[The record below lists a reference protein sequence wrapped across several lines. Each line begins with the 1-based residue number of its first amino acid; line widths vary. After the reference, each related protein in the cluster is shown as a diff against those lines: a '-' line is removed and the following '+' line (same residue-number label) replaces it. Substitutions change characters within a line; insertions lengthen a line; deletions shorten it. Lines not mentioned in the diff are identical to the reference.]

1 MRRVDTAPGVD
12 RALVPQLSVVALNHD
27 QNRGFMTY
35 FRLMHVFCTA
45 FSIQIASKT
54 IAPLFSLCF
63 RQVSSRIKFLFY
75 NYIRFNVRITQT
87 CVAGTSLC

>member
-12 RALVPQLSVVALNHD
+12 RALVPQLSAVALNHD
-27 QNRGFMTY
+27 QNCGFMAY

-45 FSIQIASKT
+45 FSIQIVSKT

-75 NYIRFNVRITQT
+75 NYIRFNLRLTQT
-87 CVAGTSLC
+87 CVADTNLC